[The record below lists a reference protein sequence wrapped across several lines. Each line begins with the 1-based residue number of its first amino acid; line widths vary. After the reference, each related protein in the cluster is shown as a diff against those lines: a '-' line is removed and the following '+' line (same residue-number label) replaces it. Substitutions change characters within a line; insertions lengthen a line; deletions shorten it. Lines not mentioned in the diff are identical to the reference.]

1 MQIEGTSER
10 KWNVRE
16 KGQFKEINFSNA
28 WDVTVATQDSR
39 FKDLL
44 K

>member
-16 KGQFKEINFSNA
+16 K
-28 WDVTVATQDSR
+28 V
-39 FKDLL
+39 
-44 K
+44 